1 MAQSLYIVDYGAYP
15 FTGHDDLFWYFLLQ
29 PYGLGQVEGNLAY
42 TDHTNFA
49 QLRTRNTVILCPTAT
64 YPGAAG
70 GPNPLFDYGRNEY
83 GFDFAGMG
91 LGRKAVPSESETAPT
106 LYFAGTGLGR
116 KAVPMGVSTI
126 RQVPVLENEV
136 ANPSEMIA
144 FSDAAV
150 RLTYAPRLLDLGRF
164 WLGTDPF
171 SSAVVPNAT
180 RVADKR
186 HNRQLNLAF
195 ADNHVEPLKIDKL
208 FFSTN
213 DADRRIWFRD
223 NQPHPEWIRY

>member
-15 FTGHDDLFWYFLLQ
+15 FTGHDDLFWYVLLQ

-42 TDHTNFA
+42 TDHANFA

-83 GFDFAGMG
+83 GFDFAGM
-91 LGRKAVPSESETAPT
+91 
-106 LYFAGTGLGR
+106 GLGR

-171 SSAVVPNAT
+171 PPAVVPNAT